1 MAAAVETS
9 HLTRRFGSFVAVD
22 DVTLSVEPGEVFAF
36 LGSNGAGKTTVIRM
50 LCGLLSPTA
59 GTAHVLGFD
68 VATAA
73 EEIKRR
79 IGYMSQRFSL
89 YDDLSVGE
97 NLRFFGG
104 AYGLAGADLRE
115 RVAWAVGLAEL
126 EGIERRTTRDLPG
139 GWKQRL
145 ALACA
150 LMHRPRVVFLD
161 EPTSGVDP
169 LARRTFWDRIDSLA
183 SEGVTVFV
191 TTHYLDE
198 AEHCTRLALMHGG
211 RLIALGTIPELRRVF
226 SDRALYEVACP
237 RPGDA
242 AARLTAEPWA
252 LSVAAFGERLHVV
265 TRADLPARERITSV
279 LAEQGNLP
287 VEAVAITP
295 SLEDIF
301 LHQIEAATAAGDR
314 ATGAAA

>member
-1 MAAAVETS
+1 VPAAVETH
-9 HLTRRFGSFVAVD
+9 HLTRRFGAFVAVD
-22 DVTLSVEPGEVFAF
+22 DLTLSVQPGEVFGF
-36 LGSNGAGKTTVIRM
+36 LGSNGAGKTTAIRM
-50 LCGLLSPTA
+50 LCGLLAPTG

-73 EEIKRR
+73 DDIKRR

-89 YDDLSVGE
+89 YDDLSVAE

-115 RVAWAVGLAEL
+115 RVAWALKLAEL

-150 LMHRPRVVFLD
+150 LLHRPRVVFLD

-169 LARRTFWDRIDSLA
+169 LARRTFWDRIDDLA

-211 RLIALGTIPELRRVF
+211 KLIALGAIPELRQVF

-237 RPGDA
+237 RPGEA
-242 AARLTAEPWA
+242 AARLAAEPWA
-252 LSVAAFGERLHVV
+252 LSVAAFGDRLHVV
-265 TRADLPARERITSV
+265 TRGDLPGRDRIAAL

-287 VEAVAITP
+287 AEAIPIAP

-301 LHQIEAATAAGDR
+301 LLQIEAATEPSGAPAGTP
-314 ATGAAA
+314 A

>member
-1 MAAAVETS
+1 VAAAVETS

-169 LARRTFWDRIDSLA
+169 LARRTFWDRIDNLA

-237 RPGDA
+237 RPSDA
-242 AARLTAEPWA
+242 ATRLTAEPWA